1 MLTKW
6 GKIMSKRAV
15 LFLAPGFSR
24 DFCSIFKCKIA
35 KPQGG
40 DGNEF

>member
-1 MLTKW
+1 
-6 GKIMSKRAV
+6 MSQIAF

-24 DFCSIFKCKIA
+24 DFCSIFIQLQNSDVKLT
-35 KPQGG
+35 PQGG